1 MPLARFHD
9 FPRHT
14 NRHGRT
20 VLIHLSLWKMNTFS
34 LRAKQLSGLK
44 VGLTYNLELNV
55 ADVVI
60 P

>member
-1 MPLARFHD
+1 M
-9 FPRHT
+9 
-14 NRHGRT
+14 
-20 VLIHLSLWKMNTFS
+20 IHLSLWKMNTFS